1 MIDIT
6 DTDYKDVKD
15 LLKEAY
21 TLKARLTVRN
31 CQYDIAVEGLKAIV
45 DSNDPIGIAEKTLNA
60 IGDCIP

>member
-15 LLKEAY
+15 L
-21 TLKARLTVRN
+21 LKARLTVRN